1 MNSTERVKA
10 TDQIDNIL
18 HRILAP
24 KIKMIKKV
32 EIFNFSRENSEFEL
46 FALNFFYLSKLPDES
61 NTSSVAISGRG
72 VISATDKPAYSTA
85 YPAENT

>member
-46 FALNFFYLSKLPDES
+46 FGSDFFLSEQ
-61 NTSSVAISGRG
+61 VARREQYIVGR
-72 VISATDKPAYSTA
+72 DKWPRCDIRY
-85 YPAENT
+85 